1 MVVAL
6 SPTHMYGT
14 FMAKLSNCIQYLLGT
29 PRTTPCFWQQR
40 KESCMSQVSIQ
51 LVRVAQ
57 QVNRGL
63 SINYGPVSCP
73 MTAAGVLSVTDVA
86 ARKAISKDELQHC
99 RRRTKGTE
107 ATISAI
113 EGLLLSLE
121 SATDSLAVPFF
132 TELMVDVWQDQ
143 KRHVKCLQV
152 RC

>member
-1 MVVAL
+1 
-6 SPTHMYGT
+6 
-14 FMAKLSNCIQYLLGT
+14 
-29 PRTTPCFWQQR
+29 
-40 KESCMSQVSIQ
+40 MSQVSIQ

-63 SINYGPVSCP
+63 SINYGPLSCLL
-73 MTAAGVLSVTDVA
+73 TAAGVLGVTDDA
-86 ARKAISKDELQHC
+86 ARKAISKDELQQHC

-121 SATDSLAVPFF
+121 SATDSLAVPLF